1 VNAAGREHVTDV
13 WIAGERV
20 LDERRL
26 ARIDAGALASRA
38 RMWQSR
44 LA

>member
-1 VNAAGREHVTDV
+1 VNAAGREQVTDV

-20 LDERRL
+20 VDGGGL
-26 ARIDAGALASRA
+26 ATLDAGALASRA
-38 RMWQSR
+38 RMWQQR